1 MESSGVLS
9 SMKKYVSHEHSLAPQ
24 RADANQQSLDAKN
37 ESQILEVKLLSS
49 RLRSK
54 SLYMQT

>member
-1 MESSGVLS
+1 
-9 SMKKYVSHEHSLAPQ
+9 MKKYVSHEHSLAPQ